1 MTEYGQILA
10 ITRQPGDYLSLR
22 VTAPRCAPPL
32 QPGEYLTLDGHPWA
46 VLMTGPD
53 WVECLQSDSQDLA
66 VGQLVTV
73 AGPLGSAFMLDGIS
87 RRGLLLGED
96 NGIAPLVFLANRLHR
111 QRPRVKP
118 LLLLSATRA
127 FPFQPQPSRIMVPG
141 LPGGV
146 IAAMPLLEDWGIP
159 SRLVSATERPGCFAG
174 TLESLAEGWLQV
186 CQGNADVTVYACG
199 PAALL
204 DGAHRLA
211 ARHRLPC
218 QTVSLPVT
226 ADA

>member
-1 MTEYGQILA
+1 MTESGQILA
-10 ITRQPGDYLSLR
+10 ITPQPGDYISLR
-22 VTAPRCAPPL
+22 VAAPTCAQQL
-32 QPGEYLTLDGHPWA
+32 QPGQYLTLDGRPWA
-46 VLMTGPD
+46 VLMTGPG
-53 WVECLQSDSQDLA
+53 WVDCLQQHGQDLA
-66 VGQLVTV
+66 VAQPVTV
-73 AGPLGSAFMLDGIS
+73 AGPLGPAFALAGVS
-87 RRGLLLGED
+87 RRGLLLGGD
-96 NGIAPLVFLANRLHR
+96 SGIAPLVLLAHRLHR
-111 QRPRVKP
+111 QRPRIKP
-118 LLLLSATRA
+118 LLLLSATTG

-159 SRLVSATERPGCFAG
+159 SRLVSITEQPGCFAG
-174 TLESLAEGWLQV
+174 NLESLAEGWLQV

-204 DGAHRLA
+204 DGTRRLA

-218 QTVSLPVT
+218 QTVPLPPA